1 MLNIQEKFLNLI
13 KELKIISKDSEID
26 VSNLEYLENVITE
39 TKLLVPVVGDF
50 SAGKSTLLNK
60 FIGKDILAVN
70 VLPETAIPAELY
82 YSDREY
88 NIAVDKDGN
97 ELEIDDLSVE
107 NIQKYSYIKRYIN
120 SENLKKIDPIIL
132 VDMPG
137 FDSPFE
143 NHNKSIMSYLDKGVY
158 YMVLS
163 AIDAGTISK
172 SLITQIK
179 NIKSFK
185 KDFTMFIT
193 KCELRSKED
202 FNTVKEEMFQTLK
215 YVSYNKEIYN
225 ISSTDINLFSG
236 VMSKLDPENI
246 FESIYIDTIKYL
258 IDELRSSINL
268 KISALKKDK
277 KANNKII
284 EELNEAIQKIENKRE
299 KLIEDEKKK
308 NYESDVNNIVQEVGK
323 ELNNNM
329 DLLVNIAMSGDS
341 DSLKEEMLNIMQ
353 PIIIEKTNIAL
364 DNININVS
372 REFSVDVKSLDDLL
386 SEYNIPNF
394 IQKIEMHIDKYKDKI
409 KIPRLKNNGNNYNTL
424 YKSLTT
430 TIAILTSVVNPIIE
444 ILIVFLPEIIN
455 LCFGFIRE
463 RQQKEQIKSQ
473 MIAQITHI
481 KRELKIQISTILKES
496 ASKSIDAIS
505 QSFDEELNRKKEEI
519 EKVQEELSSKKDLDA
534 LISKLQDNV
543 SKIDSLS
550 NFLYK

>member
-1 MLNIQEKFLNLI
+1 M
-13 KELKIISKDSEID
+13 
-26 VSNLEYLENVITE
+26 
-39 TKLLVPVVGDF
+39 
-50 SAGKSTLLNK
+50 
-60 FIGKDILAVN
+60 
-70 VLPETAIPAELY
+70 
-82 YSDREY
+82 
-88 NIAVDKDGN
+88 
-97 ELEIDDLSVE
+97 
-107 NIQKYSYIKRYIN
+107 
-120 SENLKKIDPIIL
+120 
-132 VDMPG
+132 
-137 FDSPFE
+137 
-143 NHNKSIMSYLDKGVY
+143 
-158 YMVLS
+158 
-163 AIDAGTISK
+163 
-172 SLITQIK
+172 
-179 NIKSFK
+179 
-185 KDFTMFIT
+185 
-193 KCELRSKED
+193 
-202 FNTVKEEMFQTLK
+202 
-215 YVSYNKEIYN
+215 
-225 ISSTDINLFSG
+225 
-236 VMSKLDPENI
+236 
-246 FESIYIDTIKYL
+246 
-258 IDELRSSINL
+258 
-268 KISALKKDK
+268 
-277 KANNKII
+277 
-284 EELNEAIQKIENKRE
+284 
-299 KLIEDEKKK
+299 IEDEKKK